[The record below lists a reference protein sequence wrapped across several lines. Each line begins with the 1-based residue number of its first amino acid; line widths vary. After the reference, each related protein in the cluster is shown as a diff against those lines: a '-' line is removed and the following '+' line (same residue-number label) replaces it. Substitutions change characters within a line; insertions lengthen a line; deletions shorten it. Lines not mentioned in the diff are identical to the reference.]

1 MPLRFVNRDF
11 VTGIFDIFTRQK
23 VCVSFAFKLFYASSL
38 LTLQQHEQGWLLLL
52 SIHTSSLS
60 TLQPRLRSSEA
71 VSSFSSRFIIF
82 DSATRPYVLRAYC
95 FQFTHHRFRL
105 CNTVA
110 ENFRRKGA
118 FKLLVYAS
126 SFLTLQH
133 LGGEWCILQFTPH
146 RFRHSNAPAS
156 FTPFART
163 FITFSLCFI
172 VFDSA
177 TILATATPRVT
188 YRLLVYMLLFYT
200 LQR

>member
-11 VTGIFDIFTRQK
+11 VTGIFDVFTSQK

-95 FQFTHHRFRL
+95 FQFMRHRFAAL
-105 CNTVA
+105 
-110 ENFRRKGA
+110 RRA
-118 FKLLVYAS
+118 FKRLIAIIKRNLPVHTS
-126 SFLTLQH
+126 SFSTLQH
-133 LGGEWCILQFTPH
+133 LF
-146 RFRHSNAPAS
+146 
-156 FTPFART
+156 
-163 FITFSLCFI
+163 TFSLCVI

-177 TILATATPRVT
+177 TIN
-188 YRLLVYMLLFYT
+188 
-200 LQR
+200 